1 MESGMKGREAIRSVL
16 VPLGGDTEEKNYTG
30 RDSPSGVNDE
40 QHTGFP
46 STGV

>member
-1 MESGMKGREAIRSVL
+1 MESGMNGREEIRSGL

-30 RDSPSGVNDE
+30 RDPPSGVNDE
-40 QHTGFP
+40 QHIGCP